1 MGLRNFLRNSDI
13 TSRIYRL
20 GLGCYVEGKRGN
32 STMFYLVCEILC
44 TLNRALFK
52 LD

>member
-13 TSRIYRL
+13 ASRIYRL
-20 GLGCYVEGKRGN
+20 GLGCYVERRN